1 MHTLWSTT
9 ILNFDKSV
17 ENMTFCCVRAHWIT
31 FLINLRKNKIMKGIH
46 HFNLYLSYKI
56 VISTSKLFNKN
67 SKFLIKTSVK
77 HLDVKIICR
86 REINSSS
93 LAVSFTKI
101 LYLLSIL
108 VTENV
113 KLTNQKRVDSFI
125 AISLEK
131 PSVNLW
137 T

>member
-31 FLINLRKNKIMKGIH
+31 FLINLRKNKITKGIY
-46 HFNLYLSYKI
+46 FNLYLSCKK
-56 VISTSKLFNKN
+56 SFQRQNFLTKSQN
-67 SKFLIKTSVK
+67 FLIKTAVK
-77 HLDVKIICR
+77 HLNVTITCR
-86 REINSSS
+86 RKIQSSCLS
-93 LAVSFTKI
+93 FSFTKTS
-101 LYLLSIL
+101 YLLSIL
-108 VTENV
+108 VTKTV